1 MKAIQIH
8 QNGGPEVLTLGEVA
22 AREPGAG
29 EVRIRV
35 HAAGVN
41 FIDVYHRSGLYQNA
55 LPFTPGVE
63 GAGVIEALGEG
74 VEGFA
79 VGDRVAWCMSPGGYA
94 ESVTIPAR
102 SVVKLPDA
110 VSFDLGA
117 AAMLQG
123 LTAHYLVKSTFALQP
138 GQTAL
143 VHAAA
148 GGVGL
153 LLVQMAKAIGAVV
166 IGTTSTEA
174 KAQLVRRAGADHVV
188 RYTEEDFVA
197 VVKERTGGKGAD
209 VVYDSVGATTFEGSL
224 QSLRPRGM
232 MVSFGQ
238 SSGPVQPIAPL
249 VLSTNGSLYL
259 TRPNLAHYMLDR
271 AEVEWRTGELF
282 GMITGGK
289 LDVRVDARYPLAQA
303 AQAHIALESRK
314 TAGKLILIP

>member
-8 QNGGPEVLTLGEVA
+8 QHGGPESLILGDVVP
-22 AREPGAG
+22 REPGPG

-41 FIDVYHRSGLYQNA
+41 FIDVYHRTGLYKNA

-63 GAGVIEALGEG
+63 GAGVVEALGEG
-74 VEGFA
+74 VGGFA

-94 ESVTIPAR
+94 EYATIPAR
-102 SVVKLPDA
+102 SVVRLPEA

-123 LTAHYLVKSTFALQP
+123 LTAHYLVKSTFVLGT

-153 LLVQMAKAIGAVV
+153 LLVQMAKALGATV

-174 KAQLVRRAGADHVV
+174 KVQLARDAGADHVV
-188 RYTEEDFVA
+188 RYTEEDFVVA
-197 VVKERTGGKGAD
+197 VQEITNGKGVD
-209 VVYDSVGATTFEGSL
+209 VVYDSVGATTFDGSL
-224 QSLRPRGM
+224 KCLHPRGM
-232 MVSFGQ
+232 LVSFGQ
-238 SSGPVQPIAPL
+238 SSGPVEPISPL
-249 VLSTNGSLYL
+249 VLSTSGSLYL

-271 AEVEWRTGELF
+271 TEVEWRSGELF
-282 GMITGGK
+282 AMIAEGR
-289 LDVRVDARYPLAQA
+289 LHVRVDTRFPLAGA
-303 AQAHIALESRK
+303 ADAHRALESRK

>member
-94 ESVTIPAR
+94 ESATIPAR

-282 GMITGGK
+282 GMIAGGK

>member
-22 AREPGAG
+22 PRAPGEG

-41 FIDVYHRSGLYQNA
+41 FIDVYHRSGLYKNA

-63 GAGVIEALGEG
+63 GAGVVETVGAG
-74 VEGFA
+74 VDGIA
-79 VGDRVAWCMSPGGYA
+79 AGDRVAWCMSPGGYA
-94 ESVTIPAR
+94 EYATIPAR

-110 VSFDLGA
+110 VSFDLAA

-123 LTAHYLVKSTFALQP
+123 LTAHYLVKSTFPLQA

-153 LLVQMAKAIGAVV
+153 LLVQMAKAIGATV

-174 KAQLVRRAGADHVV
+174 KAQLARGAGADHMVL
-188 RYTEEDFVA
+188 YTEEDFVTA
-197 VVKERTGGKGAD
+197 VNRLTGGKGVD
-209 VVYDSVGATTFEGSL
+209 VAYDSVGATTFEGSL
-224 QSLRPRGM
+224 KCLRPRGM

-238 SSGPVQPIAPL
+238 SSGPVEPIAPL
-249 VLSTNGSLYL
+249 ALSTGGSLYL

-271 AEVEWRTGELF
+271 AEVEWRAGELF
-282 GMITGGK
+282 GMIAGGK
-289 LDVRVDARYPLAQA
+289 LDVRVDTRYPLAEA

>member
-22 AREPGAG
+22 PRAPGEG

-41 FIDVYHRSGLYQNA
+41 FIDVYHRSGLYKNP

-63 GAGVIEALGEG
+63 GAGVVETVGAG
-74 VEGFA
+74 VDGFA

-94 ESVTIPAR
+94 EYATIPAR
-102 SVVKLPDA
+102 AVVKLPDA

-123 LTAHYLVKSTFALQP
+123 LTAHYLVKSTFALQA

-153 LLVQMAKAIGAVV
+153 LLVQMAKAIGSTV

-174 KAQLVRRAGADHVV
+174 KAQLARDAGADHVV
-188 RYTEEDFVA
+188 LYTEEDFVSA
-197 VVKERTGGKGAD
+197 VKRLTGDKGVD

-224 QSLRPRGM
+224 KCLRPRGM

-238 SSGPVQPIAPL
+238 SSGPVEPIAPL
-249 VLSTNGSLYL
+249 ALSTGGSLYL

-282 GMITGGK
+282 GMIASGK
-289 LDVRVDARYPLAQA
+289 LDVRVDTRYPLAEA

>member
-22 AREPGAG
+22 PRAPGTD

-35 HAAGVN
+35 RAAGVN
-41 FIDVYHRSGLYQNA
+41 FIDVYHRSGLYKNA

-94 ESVTIPAR
+94 ESATIPAR

-197 VVKERTGGKGAD
+197 AVKERTGGKGAD

-249 VLSTNGSLYL
+249 ILSTNGSLYL

-282 GMITGGK
+282 AMIASGK
-289 LDVRVDARYPLAQA
+289 LDVRVDARYPLAEA